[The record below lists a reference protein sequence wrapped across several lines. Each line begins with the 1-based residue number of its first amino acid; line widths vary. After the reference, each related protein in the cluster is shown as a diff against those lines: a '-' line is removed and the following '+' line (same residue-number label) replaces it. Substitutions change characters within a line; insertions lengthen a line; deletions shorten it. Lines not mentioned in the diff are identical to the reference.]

1 MSSVAPVRL
10 MAHAVARLLS
20 VALFMGGPPAT
31 HSDGPSTRTDLAM
44 FLFLA
49 RAKPKDRLC
58 AGTCL
63 GKIGT
68 MMGFHAIR
76 RRFGTNPLSV
86 IVSGFQAWSCV
97 MKDQDR
103 INEAVVR
110 AQKVLGEYIEP
121 GPRDCEQTINNLFDV
136 LDDQKVAD
144 AVERSYALKLAGGE
158 DNLSEAERKHIQE
171 KQGGHHYPSRPDDS
185 PPMDDTDPQIP
196 IRSSSHRGASL
207 RSTLGRE
214 PAR

>member
-1 MSSVAPVRL
+1 
-10 MAHAVARLLS
+10 
-20 VALFMGGPPAT
+20 
-31 HSDGPSTRTDLAM
+31 M

-49 RAKPKDRLC
+49 RATPKDRLC

-121 GPRDCEQTINNLFDV
+121 GPRDCEQTINNLLDV

-144 AVERSYALKLAGGE
+144 AVERSYALELAGGE
-158 DNLSEAERKHIQE
+158 DNLSEAERKRIQE
-171 KQGGHHYPSRPDDS
+171 KQGGHHYPPRPDDS
-185 PPMDDTDPQIP
+185 PPMDDTDPNTDKVIKP
-196 IRSSSHRGASL
+196 SRRK
-207 RSTLGRE
+207 
-214 PAR
+214 P

>member
-1 MSSVAPVRL
+1 M
-10 MAHAVARLLS
+10 
-20 VALFMGGPPAT
+20 
-31 HSDGPSTRTDLAM
+31 
-44 FLFLA
+44 
-49 RAKPKDRLC
+49 
-58 AGTCL
+58 
-63 GKIGT
+63 I
-68 MMGFHAIR
+68 GFHAIR

-121 GPRDCEQTINNLFDV
+121 GPRDCEQTINNLLDV

-158 DNLSEAERKHIQE
+158 DNLSEAERKRIQE
-171 KQGGHHYPSRPDDS
+171 KQGGHHYPPRPDDS
-185 PPMDDTDPQIP
+185 PPMDDTDRNTDKVIKPSRRKP
-196 IRSSSHRGASL
+196 
-207 RSTLGRE
+207 
-214 PAR
+214 